1 MKVDS
6 WDDFRYFVMGA
17 SIASGRVFWV
27 GGNAAAHIQL
37 IRNACTSLSRDKKA
51 FSIHVRNKAFAK
63 N

>member
-27 GGNAAAHIQL
+27 GGNADTNKKL
-37 IRNACTSLSRDKKA
+37 ISNVSTSLSRDKKE